1 MSINLVNVSLTLAGL
16 VLIILFYLP
25 VFRHLLKNTTQFLL
39 YLIFWLLSLA
49 LITSVIDYMFFSN
62 SKTDTIIKPN
72 IEELE
77 AWNLKSLP
85 NAERSN
91 YPCFNKSFQNSISQ
105 LVVSNL
111 LPAFTFTHLFV
122 SGSQIANFITDLPS
136 KPVPEDTAIIKH
148 AEITTRDK
156 LMIVKQ
162 TLAYTDASLE
172 EVSLTCSF
180 SSIKEFI
187 KKPFLVNKF
196 Q

>member
-16 VLIILFYLP
+16 ALIILFYLP
-25 VFRHLLKNTTQFLL
+25 VFRHLLKNTTQSLF

-72 IEELE
+72 TEELE
-77 AWNLKSLP
+77 AWNLKLTQCRKVDFP
-85 NAERSN
+85 
-91 YPCFNKSFQNSISQ
+91 YFNKSFQISISQ

-136 KPVPEDTAIIKH
+136 KLVPEDTAIIKH
-148 AEITTRDK
+148 AEITTSDK

-172 EVSLTCSF
+172 EASLTCSF